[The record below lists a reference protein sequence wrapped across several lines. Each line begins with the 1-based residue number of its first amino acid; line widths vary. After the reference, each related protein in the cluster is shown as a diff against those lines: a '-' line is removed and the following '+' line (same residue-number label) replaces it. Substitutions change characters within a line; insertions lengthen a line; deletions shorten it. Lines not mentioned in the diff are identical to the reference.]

1 MLMVNQ
7 LVGFQ
12 AVAADVFS
20 AAALSLNAWWDPSD
34 LTTLWQDTG
43 RTTAVTADGQTVWC
57 IDDKTGNGRHLKL
70 VSSGPVYKTSGGLH
84 WLEFN
89 GSSQYLET
97 TQGMD
102 AFVSGSASECFAA
115 FRMTSPETDSSGF
128 DNDACFADSS
138 GYSTYGYGRSS
149 GLIGVAAYN
158 TSFGTV
164 SQTSS
169 YTSGTDVVLS
179 CGWDASN
186 MRLSKDNS
194 ADSTVSFTPQSGAYS
209 NSGVKLRLGRDN
221 NTRYAQLRFYGG
233 AFKSTTLT
241 AGERTAFC
249 TWLGAKQGRSI

>member
-12 AVAADVFS
+12 AVAADDFS

-43 RTTAVTADGQTVWC
+43 RTTAVTADGQTVGC
-57 IDDKTGNGRHLKL
+57 MDDKTGNGRHLKF
-70 VSSGPVYKTSGGLH
+70 VISTPVYKTSGGLH

-102 AFVSGSASECFAA
+102 AFVSASAAECVAA
-115 FRMTSPETDSSGF
+115 FRITSPETDSSGL
-128 DNDACFADSS
+128 DNDACFADHS
-138 GYSTYGYGRSS
+138 GYSTYGYARSS
-149 GLIGVAAYN
+149 GLIGVAVYNPSFSVVSRTAAY
-158 TSFGTV
+158 
-164 SQTSS
+164 SS
-169 YTSGTDVVLS
+169 ATDVVIS

-186 MRLSKDNS
+186 MRLSKDNA
-194 ADSTVSFTPQSGAYS
+194 ADSTISFTPHE
-209 NSGVKLRLGRDN
+209 NSYNAAVKLRLGRDN

-233 AFKSTTLT
+233 AFKSTTMT
-241 AGERTAFC
+241 AGDRTAFC